1 MTASRAHVAAVAIIA
16 AAGLACGETADESPG
31 PAPPASD
38 LPVQLRL
45 PVANTDGMYLSS
57 MVIGVD
63 HDPVDHGGLGW
74 ECLAYDGAESFP
86 RCYDQHDG
94 TDFVLNG
101 GFPIM
106 DDELAWVVAA
116 AAGTVVDT
124 HDGEYDRCH
133 ADLESQDIDCDGH
146 PMKANYV
153 VLEHAEGW
161 LTRYWHLKQ
170 DTVAVQVGD
179 DVYCGQ
185 QLGLIGSS
193 GISMQPHLHFELWDA
208 VGEVIDPYAGVES
221 QPESYWVQQEGLYG
235 LPADLCAE

>member
-1 MTASRAHVAAVAIIA
+1 MTTARALSAAVAIFA
-16 AAGLACGETADESPG
+16 AAGLACGETADESPE
-31 PAPPASD
+31 PARPASD

-45 PVANTDGMYLSS
+45 PVANTDGAYLSS

-74 ECLAYDGAESFP
+74 DCLAYDGAENFP

-94 TDFVLNG
+94 TDYLLNG

-106 DDELAWVVAA
+106 DAELGWVVAA
-116 AAGTVVDT
+116 APGTVVDT

-133 ADLESQDIDCDGH
+133 ADLAGQEIHSDGY
-146 PMKANYV
+146 PMQANYV
-153 VLEHAEGW
+153 ILEHAEGW
-161 LTRYWHLKQ
+161 LTRYWHLKK

-179 DVYCGQ
+179 AVACGQ
-185 QLGLIGSS
+185 PLGLIGSS
-193 GISMQPHLHFELWDA
+193 GISAQPHLHFELQNPAD
-208 VGEVIDPYAGVES
+208 EVIDPYAGSAS

-235 LPADLCAE
+235 LPAELCAE